1 MSSASAARA
10 RRVLTVDSVFVI
22 EPSVSSDHLCHRS
35 FLHLCHPTIC
45 DIVPLSICDIVP
57 LSISGIVVS
66 SIHCCSQICGV
77 IGVFR
82 QSARTLGFF
91 HFPHLR
97 SKCPDRCGVAT
108 GRGYTR
114 TERKAE
120 QMSFAVCEN

>member
-45 DIVPLSICDIVP
+45 DIVPLSI
-57 LSISGIVVS
+57 SAIVVS

-82 QSARTLGFF
+82 QSARTLGFL

-120 QMSFAVCEN
+120 QMSFAFCEN